1 MVTLLVP
8 EQYLDTPLLYNGEV
22 INKFIPANHKGLVKV
37 LEEKEW
43 KPEFKNL
50 EERLDEVLANPIG
63 STESLKQLV
72 ARYYGKTNK
81 IILLVDDNTR
91 PNEHTKILL
100 PLLLPRLLD
109 YGVTKEDIHILFASG
124 THRAPTPPE
133 QKIILG
139 SEIWTEYQERLLIH
153 DCDKGCIDL
162 GMQSGLGTPIIINE
176 HVMTADIVIP
186 ITDSELHYFA
196 GVAGTIKELIPG
208 VAARRTI
215 NRNHVRLFD
224 RELGFK
230 AACRLGNVNGNPVIT
245 DIKEMVSEIA
255 KKVPLFGIDAI
266 FGLHSRK
273 IVYLNA
279 GDLVKLHEAAARRI
293 VAMRTVE
300 INSPADIVIVSAKQ
314 LGINLYQT
322 GKAIHTAWNAVKR
335 GGKGKIIVLAACRD
349 GVGSDSYLQSI
360 DQFKTKPLDQALE
373 SVLAHYCTEETFRI
387 GNQKPVD
394 LIRILQ
400 TIGETNIHMVTEMD
414 PELLKSTF
422 RINPVE
428 KGPEES
434 VIAVLRRVLTD
445 LVAWEKREKGGSY
458 PLIYVIPDPGVFPV
472 PAEELNS

>member
-1 MVTLLVP
+1 MVL
-8 EQYLDTPLLYNGEV
+8 EQFIDTPLLYDGKLVNH
-22 INKFIPANHKGLVKV
+22 FIPKNYNGHVQI
-37 LEEKEW
+37 LEETNWE
-43 KPEFKNL
+43 PEFENL
-50 EERLDEVLANPIG
+50 EDRLDEVLTNPVG
-63 STESLKQLV
+63 YTESLKQLV
-72 ARYYGKTNK
+72 TRYYGKTNK
-81 IILLVDDNTR
+81 IMLLVDDNTR

-124 THRAPTPPE
+124 THRAPTPTE

-139 SEIWTEYQERLLIH
+139 SNIWTEYQEQLLVH
-153 DCDKGCIDL
+153 NCDKDCTDL
-162 GMQSGLGTPIIINE
+162 GIQSSMGTPIIINE
-176 HVMTADIVIP
+176 HVVTADLVIP

-208 VAARRTI
+208 VAARRTT

-224 RELGFK
+224 KKLGFK
-230 AACRLGNVNGNPVIT
+230 AACRLGNVDGNPVIN

-255 KKVPLFGIDAI
+255 KKVPHFGIDAI
-266 FGLHSRK
+266 FGLHSGK

-279 GDLVKLHEAAARRI
+279 GDLIKLHEAAARRI

-349 GVGSDSYLQSI
+349 GVGSDSYLQSM
-360 DQFKTKPLDQALE
+360 DQCKTKPLDQALKY
-373 SVLAHYCTEETFRI
+373 VLAHYSTEETFRI

-400 TIGETNIHMVTEMD
+400 SIEETNIHMVTEMD
-414 PELLKSTF
+414 PGLLRNTF
-422 RINPVE
+422 RINPID
-428 KGPEES
+428 KRPEES
-434 VIAVLRRVLTD
+434 VGTVLRRVITD
-445 LVAWEKREKGGSY
+445 QMARGEEEGEY
-458 PLIYVIPDPGVFPV
+458 PSIYVIPDPGVLIV
-472 PAEELNS
+472 QKQ

>member
-1 MVTLLVP
+1 MTLLIP
-8 EQYLDTPLLYNGEV
+8 IQYLDTPLLYNGEV
-22 INKFIPANHKGLVKV
+22 INKFIPAKYKGLVKV
-37 LEEKEW
+37 LEEKGWE
-43 KPEFKNL
+43 PEFENL
-50 EERLDEVLANPIG
+50 EDRLEEVLTNPIG
-63 STESLKQLV
+63 STESLKQLI

-81 IILLVDDNTR
+81 ILLLVDDNTR

-100 PLLLPRLLD
+100 PLLLSYLLD

-124 THRAPTPPE
+124 THRAPTPAE
-133 QKIILG
+133 QKFILG

-162 GMQSGLGTPIIINE
+162 GMQSSMGTPIIINE
-176 HVMTADIVIP
+176 HIMTADVVIP

-196 GVAGTIKELIPG
+196 GIAGTIKELIPG

-215 NRNHVRLFD
+215 NKNHVRLFD
-224 RELGFK
+224 QKLGFK
-230 AACRLGNVNGNPVIT
+230 TACRLGNIDGNPVIT
-245 DIKEMVSEIA
+245 DIKEMVSEIV
-255 KKVPLFGIDAI
+255 KKVPIFGIDAI

-279 GDLVKLHEAAARRI
+279 GDLIKLHEAAARRI
-293 VAMRTVE
+293 VSMRTVE
-300 INSPADIVIVSAKQ
+300 INTLADIVIVSAKQ

-335 GGKGKIIVLAACRD
+335 GGKGKIVVLAACRD
-349 GVGSDSYLQSI
+349 GVGSDSYLQSM
-360 DQFKTKPLDQALE
+360 DECKTKSLDQALE
-373 SVLAHYCTEETFRI
+373 FVLAHYCTEETFRI

-400 TIGETNIHMVTEMD
+400 SIGEPNIHMVTEMT

-422 RINPVE
+422 RINPIE
-428 KGPEES
+428 KRPEES
-434 VIAVLRRVLTD
+434 VRTVLRQIFTD
-445 LVAWEKREKGGSY
+445 LVAWEKREKEGSY